1 VSGSKNLAF
10 LFPGQGSQAVGMGLA
25 AFEAFPESRAV
36 FEAADRA
43 LATPLSTICFEG
55 PEEALRLTA
64 TTQPAILATSAALL
78 AALRACCPG
87 IDSRV
92 ACAAGLSLGEY
103 TALVAAGA
111 LALDDAVRIVRRRGE
126 YMQEAVPVG
135 EGAMAAVLGA
145 PLEAVRRACALAAE
159 GDVLAPANLNAPDQT
174 VVAGSAAAV
183 KRLIPIA
190 RQHGA
195 RRVVELPV
203 SAPFHCALMR
213 PAQERL
219 TADLERLALG
229 DPGFPVLTNVHAV
242 PERRGTALRQALR
255 DQVTA
260 PVRWVEIVE
269 QLPGLGVDTVVEI
282 GPGKVL
288 TGLVRR
294 IAPDLRALN
303 VEDPVS
309 LAAAVAALGS
319 GAAPRATA

>member
-1 VSGSKNLAF
+1 
-10 LFPGQGSQAVGMGLA
+10 MGLA

-43 LATPLSTICFEG
+43 LGTPLSRVCFEG

-64 TTQPAILATSAALL
+64 TTQPAILTTSAALL
-78 AALRACCPG
+78 AALRARCPG
-87 IDSRV
+87 IDGRV
-92 ACAAGLSLGEY
+92 ACAAGHSLGEY
-103 TALVAAGA
+103 TALYAAGA

-145 PLEAVRRACALAAE
+145 PLEAVRKACALAAE
-159 GDVLAPANLNAPDQT
+159 GEVLAPANLNAPDQT

-219 TADLERLALG
+219 TADLERLTVG
-229 DPGFPVLTNVHAV
+229 DPRFPVLTNVHAL
-242 PERRGTALRQALR
+242 PERRGATLRQALR

-269 QLPGLGVDTVVEI
+269 QLPGLGVETVVEI

-309 LAAAVAALGS
+309 LAATAAALG
-319 GAAPRATA
+319 GAAAPGATV